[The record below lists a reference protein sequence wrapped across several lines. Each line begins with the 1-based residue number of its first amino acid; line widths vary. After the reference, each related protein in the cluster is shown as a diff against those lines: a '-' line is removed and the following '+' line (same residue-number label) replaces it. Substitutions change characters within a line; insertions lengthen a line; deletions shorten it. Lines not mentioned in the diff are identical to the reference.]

1 MTSRKF
7 REGLN
12 LSAVGFMLLL
22 LSGAWLIFP
31 SVTLAQ
37 KFTAAINGTVSDPSG
52 AVVPQATAT
61 LRNTQ
66 TGVERSTVTNEAGN
80 YVFVDVIPGRYT
92 LKVSKEGFSTATQPE
107 FEMYVNQTATF
118 DMALSVGAATTEV
131 TVRAAAATI
140 QASTAELGTAITTR
154 AVLDLPLNGRNFTQ
168 LLQLTPGVS
177 PYNVGQSQWGGGGGF
192 AGRAIGTFTRSE
204 EHTSELQS
212 RLHLVCRLLLEK
224 KKYALHQ
231 HSRNRTRNSPRL
243 TRKTHP
249 DILMNRTT
257 IMQ

>member
-22 LSGAWLIFP
+22 LSGAWLIFA
-31 SVTLAQ
+31 SVTRAT
-37 KFTAAINGTVSDPSG
+37 KFADAINGTVSDPSG

-118 DMALSVGAATTEV
+118 DMALTVGASTTEV
-131 TVRAAAATI
+131 TVQATSASI
-140 QASTAELGTAITTR
+140 QASTAELGTVITTR
-154 AVLDLPLNGRNFTQ
+154 SVQNLPLNGRNFTQ
-168 LLQLTPGVS
+168 LLQLTPPVS
-177 PYNVGQSQWGGGGGF
+177 PYNVGQSQCT
-192 AGRAIGTFTRSE
+192 AG
-204 EHTSELQS
+204 
-212 RLHLVCRLLLEK
+212 
-224 KKYALHQ
+224 
-231 HSRNRTRNSPRL
+231 
-243 TRKTHP
+243 
-249 DILMNRTT
+249 
-257 IMQ
+257 